1 MSIPSCPPAGLLND
15 AYQLAYLQK
24 LDKWSEDSQIFMQL
38 VQSMASREIVEL
50 GPWQQAVSGL
60 ADMRAR
66 LGTAAAPSAG
76 NSTERFGFD
85 ATTCFDALQDHIR
98 SRVVGETAKQLI
110 TLNIFS

>member
-1 MSIPSCPPAGLLND
+1 
-15 AYQLAYLQK
+15 
-24 LDKWSEDSQIFMQL
+24 MQL
-38 VQSMASREIVEL
+38 VQSMASRKIVEL

-98 SRVVGETAKQLI
+98 SRVIGEAGETVQMLKASNMNDVFWVFWLKAMMA
-110 TLNIFS
+110 

>member
-1 MSIPSCPPAGLLND
+1 
-15 AYQLAYLQK
+15 
-24 LDKWSEDSQIFMQL
+24 
-38 VQSMASREIVEL
+38 MASRKIVEL

-98 SRVVGETAKQLI
+98 SRVIGEAGETVQMLKASNMNDVFWVFWLKAMMA
-110 TLNIFS
+110 